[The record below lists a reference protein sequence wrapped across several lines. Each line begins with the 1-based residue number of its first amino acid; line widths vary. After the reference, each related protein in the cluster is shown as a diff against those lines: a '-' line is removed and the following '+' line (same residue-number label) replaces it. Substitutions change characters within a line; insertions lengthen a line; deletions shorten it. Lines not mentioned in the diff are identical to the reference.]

1 MHWETAPLSS
11 WIQQSPLAAKS
22 TQTKTYYLI
31 ELKMKVKMDLDTRIS
46 RTRKSQVNLIGVET
60 SVDFTI
66 FMKHNVLELKKKAKE
81 VLGCQEIFDVF

>member
-1 MHWETAPLSS
+1 
-11 WIQQSPLAAKS
+11 
-22 TQTKTYYLI
+22 
-31 ELKMKVKMDLDTRIS
+31 MDLDTRIS

-81 VLGCQEIFDVF
+81 VLGCRDIFDVF